1 MNSINKVLLMGYL
14 GADPKSVIGLSGSD
28 VATFNLATN
37 EFIKSENGGDEKIQK
52 TDWHKIR
59 VWGRLATTCA
69 KNLKKGSRV
78 IVQGKLHTFKD
89 DKNIKYYEIF
99 ATDVRFI

>member
-14 GADPKSVIGLSGSD
+14 GDEPKSKIGLSGND
-28 VATFNLATN
+28 VATFSLATN
-37 EFIKSENGGDEKIQK
+37 EFLKGEKEGDEKIQK

-59 VWGRLATTCA
+59 VWGCLAVTCA

-89 DKNIKYYEIF
+89 EKNIKYYEIF